1 MHFMLTW
8 LLVRRLEL
16 RFNFKFFNQYH
27 SQAFLLWY
35 FFLEILKT
43 SYHEKP
49 YKYLEFLL

>member
-16 RFNFKFFNQYH
+16 RFNFKFFNKYH

-35 FFLEILKT
+35 FFEILQPND
-43 SYHEKP
+43 HEKP